1 MKSLVKSMVLD
12 VLGQAWAT
20 RLIAAASGPSCV
32 VLMMHRF
39 AEGGQDNWRHDP
51 RRLREVLA
59 ALRRADVGLVDLDQV
74 VNAFRNEASDAA
86 ALPHRLSV
94 AFTLDDGHAASCQI
108 AMPVF
113 AEFDCPVTA
122 FVVPEAVE
130 GRCWFWWDKV
140 GYILRNSSLQ
150 SVVYRGNPT
159 SSTYAW
165 RSEHERRL
173 VYTQICD
180 QLKTLPW
187 DLVEPSIAALARDA
201 EVDLPQRAPP
211 QDRVMNWEEM
221 RQAETKG
228 WRFGAHSMT
237 HPVLSRCTEA
247 QSRREVVDSISS
259 VRQNLARPSE
269 VFCYPVGREQDFGSR
284 EMENVKAAGL
294 NMAITAIPGVL
305 RQDMAARLGSDW
317 ALKIP
322 RFAYDDRAGGIPRM
336 FIG

>member
-1 MKSLVKSMVLD
+1 MVLD

-51 RRLREVLA
+51 QRLREVLA
-59 ALRRADVGLVDLDQV
+59 ALRRADVGLVDLDHAV
-74 VNAFRNEASDAA
+74 SAFRDQHEDVS

-94 AFTLDDGHAASCQI
+94 AFTLDDGHATSCQI

-130 GRCWFWWDKV
+130 GRCWFWWDRV
-140 GYILRNSSLQ
+140 GYILRNASRK
-150 SVVYRGNPT
+150 SVVFRGNATP
-159 SSTYAW
+159 STLSW

-173 VYTQICD
+173 VYTKICD

-187 DLVEPSIAALARDA
+187 EFVEPAIVALAKEA
-201 EVDLPQRAPP
+201 EVDMPQQAPQ

-237 HPVLSRCTEA
+237 HPVLSRCTDDR
-247 QSRREVVDSISS
+247 SRREIIDSVSI
-259 VRQNLARPSE
+259 VRQNLTRPSE
-269 VFCYPVGREQDFGSR
+269 VFCYPVGREQDFGTR

-294 NMAITAIPGVL
+294 SMAITAIPGVL
-305 RQDMAARLGSDW
+305 RQDMAARYGSNW
-317 ALKIP
+317 TLKIP
-322 RFAYDDRAGGIPRM
+322 RFSYDYRAGGIPRM